1 MKAILNIK
9 SINFSLNNRSI
20 YDLFSNGYSKFNLIN
35 CKNIKKIKPGT
46 FLEIDNNFKIK
57 ENKFWK
63 IPEYSNENLSEKKLI
78 EEFDY
83 LLSDAVKLRTISDV
97 GYGMLLSGGLDSS
110 LISYYAKKEN
120 PDLRAY
126 TFTNANENK
135 YDEKILRI
143 NIPNIQDKH

>member
-1 MKAILNIK
+1 MK
-9 SINFSLNNRSI
+9 
-20 YDLFSNGYSKFNLIN
+20 
-35 CKNIKKIKPGT
+35 
-46 FLEIDNNFKIK
+46 
-57 ENKFWK
+57 
-63 IPEYSNENLSEKKLI
+63 KKLI

-135 YDEKILRI
+135 YDEK
-143 NIPNIQDKH
+143 NTQN